1 MLHMRIRSLMLV
13 AFALASVAG
22 VSAQDRPNF
31 EGTWQ
36 IDPASSRYYG
46 GASTETITVEG
57 SKMTISR
64 IVRGNTASI
73 VYLLDGTPSK
83 NMVDLAGKQIEMTYT
98 SRWEGNSLITTIP
111 APAVHRTEKRSI
123 EADGTMKVEL
133 TFDFFKD
140 NKSESS
146 IKVFFKVA

>member
-1 MLHMRIRSLMLV
+1 MKLAILSA
-13 AFALASVAG
+13 AFAVASVAS

-36 IDPASSRYYG
+36 IDTASSRYYG
-46 GASTETITVEG
+46 GAPTETITVEG

-64 IVRGNTASI
+64 TVAGNTASI

-83 NMVDLAGKQIEMTYT
+83 NMVGLAGKQIEMTYT
-98 SRWEGNSLITTIP
+98 SRWEGNSLVTTIP
-111 APAVHRTEKRSI
+111 APAVNRTEKRSI

-146 IKVFFKVA
+146 IKVFFKVE

>member
-1 MLHMRIRSLMLV
+1 MKLAILSA
-13 AFALASVAG
+13 AFVFAFVPG

-36 IDPASSRYYG
+36 IDPATSRYYG

-64 IVRGNTASI
+64 SGRGNAASI

-83 NMVDLAGKQIEMTYT
+83 NMVDFAGKQIEMTYT
-98 SRWEGNSLITTIP
+98 SRWEGNSLVTTIP
-111 APAVHRTEKRSI
+111 APAVRRTEKRSI
-123 EADGTMKVEL
+123 EADGTMTVEL

-146 IKVFFKVA
+146 IKVFFRVA